1 LWFLHRKGQQRQL
14 ASGLTRIRSVLG
26 KHHSKDP
33 VFLNKILAA
42 IPTAMKKKHPTW
54 RCSHCHVVMKGTFPR
69 CWKCGTEWQHCNDA
83 SFVPPEVKQAYDQQT
98 GQQAS
103 WMGTSWQS
111 QSSGSRSPRTRSR
124 KHNQRGPRQGGEQHY
139 QDQGYGKGQPMMP
152 MHQMMPM
159 MMPYQPHMMPAP
171 LQPPVMPT
179 PGQST
184 MMDKGTGKGKNH
196 SAGMQVS
203 MIPPPPPMP
212 ATGSISQ
219 TPGAQTSWASS
230 VPMMPFP
237 AAPAPTA
244 VPVPQEDPA
253 REGKAQKN
261 LNRLL
266 KEMKKEEDTLSPNLQ
281 SMAHE
286 MKKQDEKSNMQG
298 LHTAV
303 RALGYAKDELLEA
316 ENARVQ
322 LLTQWKHFLQQSVI
336 KWKEFTMNF
345 QASDSAHQANV
356 HAARLAVRKAQRA
369 FDLASKREHIGK
381 NEPWPVSDEE
391 ETTEDMSVDPKEESA
406 QKIHDGMS
414 SIVTSLEE
422 LSSSADLLEQRV
434 KRPRTSGTGD
444 EAQVQSFGKAG
455 DT

>member
-1 LWFLHRKGQQRQL
+1 
-14 ASGLTRIRSVLG
+14 
-26 KHHSKDP
+26 
-33 VFLNKILAA
+33 
-42 IPTAMKKKHPTW
+42 
-54 RCSHCHVVMKGTFPR
+54 MKGTFPR
-69 CWKCGTEWQHCNDA
+69 CWKCGTEWQQCNDA

-98 GQQAS
+98 GQHAP

-139 QDQGYGKGQPMMP
+139 QDQGYGKGQPP
-152 MHQMMPM
+152 MQMHPMMPM

-171 LQPPVMPT
+171 LQPPVLPA
-179 PGQST
+179 PGPST
-184 MMDKGTGKGKNH
+184 MMDKGTGKGMNH
-196 SAGMQVS
+196 PAGMQVG

-212 ATGSISQ
+212 ATGQIAQ
-219 TPGAQTSWASS
+219 TPGAQTSWASNM
-230 VPMMPFP
+230 PMMPFP
-237 AAPAPTA
+237 AAPAATA
-244 VPVPQEDPA
+244 IPVPQEDPV

-391 ETTEDMSVDPKEESA
+391 EETTEDMAVDPKEESA

-434 KRPRTSGTGD
+434 KRPRTSCTGD
-444 EAQVQSFGKAG
+444 EVQVQSFGKAG